1 MMEKMSLL
9 TAAFAAMLVTAVS
22 GFAIIPA
29 LHRMHF
35 GQTIKEIGPTWHAGK
50 NGTPTMG
57 GLTFY
62 LGDVLGV
69 AAGYAVLVLCAPA
82 LMGGYFSVQSITLY
96 ICILT
101 AFAFGAVG
109 FVDDYI
115 KVVKKRNLGLR
126 ARAKIVAQVMITAA
140 FLCALTLNGTLTTY
154 VTLPVLGT
162 VDFGYAFY
170 PISFLLIIGMVN
182 AVNLTDG
189 IDGLSSSVT
198 FVVMLGFLFVAS
210 FLGNTAVAL
219 FAAAIA
225 GGCAGFL
232 SWNFY
237 PAKTFMGDTG
247 SMFLGGAVVAA
258 AYGLRRPELLI
269 FFGVVYLAEAG
280 SVMLQVAYFKLTHGK
295 RIFKMSPIH
304 HHFELS
310 GWNEVKIVYVF
321 SFVALTG
328 VVLGC
333 MHIYLS

>member
-1 MMEKMSLL
+1 M
-9 TAAFAAMLVTAVS
+9 
-22 GFAIIPA
+22 
-29 LHRMHF
+29 
-35 GQTIKEIGPTWHAGK
+35 
-50 NGTPTMG
+50 
-57 GLTFY
+57 
-62 LGDVLGV
+62 
-69 AAGYAVLVLCAPA
+69 
-82 LMGGYFSVQSITLY
+82 
-96 ICILT
+96 
-101 AFAFGAVG
+101 
-109 FVDDYI
+109 DDYI

-126 ARAKIVAQVMITAA
+126 ARAKIVAQVLITAA

-170 PISFLLIIGMVN
+170 PVSFLLIIGMVN

-280 SVMLQVAYFKLTHGK
+280 SVMLQVAYFKLTHGR

>member
-9 TAAFAAMLVTAVS
+9 TAAFTAMLVTAVS

-126 ARAKIVAQVMITAA
+126 ARAKIVAQVLITAA
-140 FLCALTLNGTLTTY
+140 FLL
-154 VTLPVLGT
+154 
-162 VDFGYAFY
+162 
-170 PISFLLIIGMVN
+170 SLI
-182 AVNLTDG
+182 
-189 IDGLSSSVT
+189 
-198 FVVMLGFLFVAS
+198 
-210 FLGNTAVAL
+210 
-219 FAAAIA
+219 
-225 GGCAGFL
+225 
-232 SWNFY
+232 
-237 PAKTFMGDTG
+237 
-247 SMFLGGAVVAA
+247 
-258 AYGLRRPELLI
+258 
-269 FFGVVYLAEAG
+269 
-280 SVMLQVAYFKLTHGK
+280 
-295 RIFKMSPIH
+295 
-304 HHFELS
+304 
-310 GWNEVKIVYVF
+310 
-321 SFVALTG
+321 
-328 VVLGC
+328 
-333 MHIYLS
+333 HI

>member
-1 MMEKMSLL
+1 MI
-9 TAAFAAMLVTAVS
+9 AMIAVMI
-22 GFAIIPA
+22 GLA
-29 LHRMHF
+29 L
-35 GQTIKEIGPTWHAGK
+35 IGPEWLGAG
-50 NGTPTMG
+50 
-57 GLTFY
+57 L
-62 LGDVLGV
+62 
-69 AAGYAVLVLCAPA
+69 
-82 LMGGYFSVQSITLY
+82 
-96 ICILT
+96 
-101 AFAFGAVG
+101 
-109 FVDDYI
+109 
-115 KVVKKRNLGLR
+115 
-126 ARAKIVAQVMITAA
+126 
-140 FLCALTLNGTLTTY
+140 ALTL
-154 VTLPVLGT
+154 VL
-162 VDFGYAFY
+162 
-170 PISFLLIIGMVN
+170 
-182 AVNLTDG
+182 
-189 IDGLSSSVT
+189 
-198 FVVMLGFLFVAS
+198 
-210 FLGNTAVAL
+210 L